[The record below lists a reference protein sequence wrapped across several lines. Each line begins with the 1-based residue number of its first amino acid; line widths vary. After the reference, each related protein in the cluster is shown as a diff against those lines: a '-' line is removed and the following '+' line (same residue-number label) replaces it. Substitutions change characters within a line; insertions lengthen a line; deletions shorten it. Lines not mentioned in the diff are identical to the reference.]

1 MNKISLPR
9 IIVAGLLF
17 IIGGI
22 LVFNV
27 PIRNAYMKY
36 QTSKFQIE
44 HVSRKKIEVNSKKKV
59 SYDYSTI
66 RAISTPDVVKSDTTN
81 LAVVGG
87 IAIPDVGINLPIFK
101 GMGNSELT
109 YGVGTMKPEQ
119 EMGSKTNYAL
129 ASHHVFGIS
138 GADKM
143 LFSPL
148 VKAKTG
154 MTIYLTDKASI
165 YTYKITNISVVTPEH
180 VEVVYNT
187 PNKAEVTLVTCTDA
201 EATKRTIIRGEYQSK
216 VAFNH
221 ADKAMS
227 EAFNKGYNLIN

>member
-44 HVSRKKIEVNSKKKV
+44 HVSRKKIEVNSKKPV

-66 RAISTPDVVKSDTTN
+66 KAISTPD
-81 LAVVGG
+81 
-87 IAIPDVGINLPIFK
+87 
-101 GMGNSELT
+101 
-109 YGVGTMKPEQ
+109 
-119 EMGSKTNYAL
+119 
-129 ASHHVFGIS
+129 
-138 GADKM
+138 
-143 LFSPL
+143 
-148 VKAKTG
+148 
-154 MTIYLTDKASI
+154 
-165 YTYKITNISVVTPEH
+165 
-180 VEVVYNT
+180 
-187 PNKAEVTLVTCTDA
+187 A
-201 EATKRTIIRGEYQSK
+201 EATRRTIIRGEYQSK
-216 VAFNH
+216 VVFNH